1 VDLPFIEVQA
11 RNTDGSRA
19 TVTFQFAG
27 GDLPVS
33 EADIVAAVSER
44 LSAVSGVTG
53 VTATRH
59 HVVQTIIL

>member
-1 VDLPFIEVQA
+1 MDYPFIEVQA

-19 TVTFQFAG
+19 TVTFQLAG

-33 EADIVAAVSER
+33 EADIVTALADR
-44 LSAVSGVTG
+44 LSAVPGVTG

-59 HVVQTIIL
+59 HVEQTIL

>member
-1 VDLPFIEVQA
+1 VDYPFIEVQA

-27 GDLPVS
+27 GDLQVS
-33 EADIVAAVSER
+33 EADIVTALSER
-44 LSAVSGVTG
+44 LSAVPGVTG

-59 HVVQTIIL
+59 HVMQTVL

>member
-1 VDLPFIEVQA
+1 MEYPFIEVQA
-11 RNTDGSRA
+11 RNADGSRA

-33 EADIVAAVSER
+33 EADIVTALSDRLQAVP
-44 LSAVSGVTG
+44 GVTS

-59 HVVQTIIL
+59 HVEQTEL

>member
-1 VDLPFIEVQA
+1 MDYPFIEVQA

-19 TVTFQFAG
+19 TVTFQLAG

-33 EADIVAAVSER
+33 EADIVTALAERLAAVP
-44 LSAVSGVTG
+44 GVTG

-59 HVVQTIIL
+59 HVVQTDL